1 MQYKGSNYRGYFYKI
16 ASKNQLLSTLSVNI
30 KTLTR
35 IILTDKI
42 IQIKLYVIIPVFLGD
57 I

>member
-1 MQYKGSNYRGYFYKI
+1 MHYKELNYRGYFHKI
-16 ASKNQLLSTLSVNI
+16 ASENQLLSTLSVNI

-42 IQIKLYVIIPVFLGD
+42 IKIKLYVIIPVFLGE